1 MKSVYLKINFITMVE
16 DWLDRSSLIL
26 EVPDN
31 VSTEYIKEEIE
42 KLNVFLNIDAF
53 DTDESAYAQ
62 CGFNIDTLSKYLS
75 KLHGDWNVSVPEQ
88 DMESIE
94 IDLC

>member
-1 MKSVYLKINFITMVE
+1 MKSVYVKINFITTVE
-16 DWLDRSSLIL
+16 DYLDKRSLIL

-31 VSTEYIKEEIE
+31 VKIEYIKKEIE
-42 KLNVFLNIDAF
+42 NLNIFLNIDAF
-53 DTDESAYAQ
+53 DTDESVYAQ
-62 CGFNIDTLSKYLS
+62 YGFNIDTLSKYLS
-75 KLHGDWNVSVPEQ
+75 KLHEDWHVNVPEQ